1 MLSSINLLGVLVC
14 SLIWH
19 IWDNSTSYYYFF
31 ISSLHVSPFYCFF
44 TQLTFIHLMMN
55 EPIYHYINGET
66 VYILI
71 FIIRLQKVINDVIHL
86 RYIVSRK
93 INSYL
98 CRSLINSRGPWMR
111 KCLSIQKVFT
121 SNVNEFPGCCL
132 IDNVHE
138 YFKSMNMR

>member
-66 VYILI
+66 VYILF

-98 CRSLINSRGPWMR
+98 CRSLINSRGAWMR
-111 KCLSIQKVFT
+111 KCLSIQKVFH
-121 SNVNEFPGCCL
+121 L
-132 IDNVHE
+132 ML
-138 YFKSMNMR
+138 MNSQTVV

>member
-66 VYILI
+66 VYILF

-86 RYIVSRK
+86 RYIVSRE

-98 CRSLINSRGPWMR
+98 CRCLINSRGAWMR
-111 KCLSIQKVFT
+111 KCLSIQKVFH
-121 SNVNEFPGCCL
+121 L
-132 IDNVHE
+132 ML
-138 YFKSMNMR
+138 MNSQTVV